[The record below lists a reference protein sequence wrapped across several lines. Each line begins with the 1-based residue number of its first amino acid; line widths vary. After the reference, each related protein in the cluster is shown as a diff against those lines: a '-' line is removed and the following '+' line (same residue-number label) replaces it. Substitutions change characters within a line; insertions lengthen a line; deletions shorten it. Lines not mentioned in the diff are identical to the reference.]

1 MRKLVLFVVIALVAA
16 PLAAWLADN
25 PGQVRI
31 AWLDVEIET
40 TVGLLLVGVLL
51 VAAAAVLLVELLR
64 WLFGLP
70 RRLRD
75 RRTHK
80 RLAEG
85 YAALTTGLVAA
96 AAGDVASAR
105 HHVRRAEKLLDDGV
119 PALLLLEA
127 QTAQLQGDETD
138 AIRRFRA
145 MLRDPETELLGLRG
159 LLAHALKDGDH
170 ATALELARKAHRR
183 SPGTPWVVSTL
194 FDLLTRAEEW
204 EEALV
209 LLNQLADLKLITP
222 EQARR
227 RRAILHLMLARKA
240 LAAERFDE
248 ALRQAR
254 RAVKLAPA
262 FPPAAVEASRIAARI
277 GRNRLA
283 RRIVEN
289 AWRLEPHPDLLAAY
303 LELGGK
309 DNPAERLR
317 RVERLRSLQP
327 FDPLSYIALAEA
339 QMAGEDYEA
348 ARHSLARARELGAT
362 ARVYR
367 LLAELE
373 RRSGAPEEKVQEWL
387 ARAFDAPA
395 DKAWVCEDTGEV
407 LPEWKPFGVSG
418 RFDAVQ
424 WETPAKLAALEG
436 GRAPT
441 TFLTH
446 TETPVPAT
454 TPAPAPEGSAETARL
469 PARERPAPEEAE
481 TAEAKAS
488 GAGEADAER
497 EAGEGESGD
506 GKPRTPAD
514 AA

>member
-1 MRKLVLFVVIALVAA
+1 MRKLVLFVVVALVAA
-16 PLAAWLADN
+16 PVAAWLADN

-40 TVGLLLVGVLL
+40 SVGLLLLGVAL
-51 VAAAAVLLVELLR
+51 VAAAAVLLVEFLR

-70 RRLRD
+70 RRVRE
-75 RRTHK
+75 RRTYR

-85 YAALTTGLVAA
+85 YSALTTGLVAA

-105 HHVRRAEKLLDDGV
+105 HYVRRAEKLLDDGV

-127 QTAQLQGDETD
+127 QTAQLRGDDTD

-145 MLRDPETELLGLRG
+145 MLRNPETELLGLRG
-159 LLAHALKDGDH
+159 LLAHAMKDGDYG
-170 ATALELARKAHRR
+170 TALELARKAHRR
-183 SPGTPWVVSTL
+183 NPSTPWVVSTL
-194 FDLLTRAEEW
+194 FDLLTRAEQW

-209 LLNQLADLKLITP
+209 LLNQLAELKLVTP

-227 RRAILHLMLARKA
+227 RRAILHLMLARGA
-240 LAAERFDE
+240 LAAERFDD

-262 FPPAAVEASRIAARI
+262 FPPAAVEASRIAARM
-277 GRNRLA
+277 GRHRLA
-283 RRIVEN
+283 RRVLEN
-289 AWRLEPHPDLLAAY
+289 AWRLEPHPDLLEAY
-303 LELGGK
+303 LRLG
-309 DNPAERLR
+309 DEENPTERLR

-327 FDPLSYIALAEA
+327 FHPLSYVALAEA
-339 QMAGEDYEA
+339 QMAAEDFDA
-348 ARHSLARARELGAT
+348 ARQSLARARELGAT

-395 DKAWVCEDTGEV
+395 DPAWVCEDTGEV
-407 LPEWKPFGVSG
+407 LSEWKPFGVSG

-424 WETPAKLAALEG
+424 WGTPAKLATLDVE
-436 GRAPT
+436 RTPT
-441 TFLTH
+441 AFLAH
-446 TETPVPAT
+446 AETPAASPEAA
-454 TPAPAPEGSAETARL
+454 APPVRL
-469 PARERPAPEEAE
+469 PAR
-481 TAEAKAS
+481 AEAT
-488 GAGEADAER
+488 EQADRAD
-497 EAGEGESGD
+497 GESGD
-506 GKPRTPAD
+506 EPATSATGGETGEEAREGKPKTSAD

>member
-1 MRKLVLFVVIALVAA
+1 MRKLVLFVVLALVAA
-16 PLAAWLADN
+16 PVAAWLADN

-51 VAAAAVLLVELLR
+51 VAAAAVLAFELLR

-70 RRLRD
+70 RRLRE
-75 RRTHK
+75 RRGYR

-85 YAALTTGLVAA
+85 YEALTTGLVAA

-105 HHVRRAEKLLDDGV
+105 HHVRRAEKLLEDGV

-145 MLRDPETELLGLRG
+145 MLRNPETELLGLRG
-159 LLAHALKDGDH
+159 LLAHALKDGDQ

-183 SPGTPWVVSTL
+183 SPSTPWVVTTL
-194 FDLLTRAEEW
+194 FDLLTRAEQW

-209 LLNQLADLKLITP
+209 VLNQLADLKLVTP

-240 LAAERFDE
+240 AAAERFDE
-248 ALRQAR
+248 ALRHAR

-283 RRIVEN
+283 RRILEN

-339 QMAGEDYEA
+339 QMAAEDYDA

-373 RRSGAPEEKVQEWL
+373 RRAGAPEEKVQEWL

-407 LPEWKPFGVSG
+407 LPEWRPFGLSG

-424 WETPAKLAALEG
+424 WETPARLAALESD
-436 GRAPT
+436 RKPA

-446 TETPVPAT
+446 TEAPVPEVRPGGPPDGA
-454 TPAPAPEGSAETARL
+454 GTARL
-469 PARERPAPEEAE
+469 PARDGATGKEAE
-481 TAEAKAS
+481 PAAP
-488 GAGEADAER
+488 
-497 EAGEGESGD
+497 GD
-506 GKPRTPAD
+506 GEPAAEGGGEKNGTGEDRPKTPAD